1 MTDVETADRVLL
13 ALSETVG
20 NRLRAD
26 RVQVRVVSVGIR
38 YSDLS
43 CVSHQKGLQNPTD
56 LTIEIYRAASGLF
69 RELWNGNPI
78 RHLGVHTGRISGADS
93 GRQLNLFDEMDYE
106 KIARMDETV
115 DDIRKR
121 FGTDALMRAAFLN
134 QPIDHM
140 SGQ

>member
-1 MTDVETADRVLL
+1 
-13 ALSETVG
+13 
-20 NRLRAD
+20 
-26 RVQVRVVSVGIR
+26 
-38 YSDLS
+38 
-43 CVSHQKGLQNPTD
+43 
-56 LTIEIYRAASGLF
+56 
-69 RELWNGNPI
+69 
-78 RHLGVHTGRISGADS
+78 
-93 GRQLNLFDEMDYE
+93 MDYE